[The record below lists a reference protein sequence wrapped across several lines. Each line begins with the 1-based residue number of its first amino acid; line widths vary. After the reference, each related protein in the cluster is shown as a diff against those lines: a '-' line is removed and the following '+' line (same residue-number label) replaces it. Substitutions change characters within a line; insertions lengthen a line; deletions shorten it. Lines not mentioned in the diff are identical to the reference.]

1 MFGLEKKFETKLIE
15 SNFFDVTKLE
25 IQLLKKLEETI
36 EKSAEPEAVE
46 EASGATWGSLPLT
59 SDGVPQESSL
69 TCGSSSSSTVCVSSR
84 DIVPVEQRVDPQV
97 TQTIPKVTPA
107 PLKAPSAQ
115 KYVEIVNPSGFVNSN
130 NKPISIGEHVGKQV
144 ILLNVMTYSC
154 SNCQATFPYVNTW
167 YEMYK
172 DEGLIVIGLH
182 TPEFAFE
189 KDKQNV
195 TDAMKKFG
203 ITYPVVMDNEYSTWN
218 ALDNRFWPRKYL
230 IDIHGDVVFDH
241 IGEGAY
247 EETEKKI
254 KELLLE
260 RRKVLRL

>member
-1 MFGLEKKFETKLIE
+1 LNTPSTQKL
-15 SNFFDVTKLE
+15 T
-25 IQLLKKLEETI
+25 
-36 EKSAEPEAVE
+36 
-46 EASGATWGSLPLT
+46 
-59 SDGVPQESSL
+59 
-69 TCGSSSSSTVCVSSR
+69 
-84 DIVPVEQRVDPQV
+84 
-97 TQTIPKVTPA
+97 
-107 PLKAPSAQ
+107 Q
-115 KYVEIVNPSGFVNSN
+115 KYVEIVNPSGFVNSK
-130 NKPISIGEHVGKQV
+130 NKPITIGEYVGKQV

-195 TDAMKKFG
+195 IDAMKKYG
-203 ITYPVVMDNEYSTWN
+203 ITYPIVMDNEYSTWN
-218 ALDNRFWPRKYL
+218 ALGNRFWPRKYL

-247 EETEKKI
+247 EETEVKI

-260 RRKVLRL
+260 RKEILDL